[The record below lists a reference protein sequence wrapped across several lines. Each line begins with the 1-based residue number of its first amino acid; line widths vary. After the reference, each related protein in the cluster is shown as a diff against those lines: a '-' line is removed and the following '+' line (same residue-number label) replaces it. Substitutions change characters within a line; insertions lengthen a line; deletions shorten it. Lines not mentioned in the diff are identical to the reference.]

1 MRTLGTALLLG
12 MAALGLQA
20 QDKKPV
26 ETFTDAEKAGPDF
39 QVQGEYE
46 GPKLG
51 AQAIAD
57 GDGKFTLVFYPGG
70 LPGAGWD
77 EKSKSKSKGQS
88 DGARTIVTGD
98 TYSGE
103 IADGKLAGKGPDGEF
118 TLKHVVRHSAT
129 EGAKAPD
136 GAVVLFDGGSA
147 DEWKGGKLVEG
158 NLLNNGVKSK
168 KAFKDF
174 KLHVEFRLPFM
185 PRARGQGRGNSGVYL
200 QDRYECQVL
209 DSFGLEGKNNE
220 CAGFYTLV
228 APKPNLCY
236 PPLSWQTYDI
246 EFHAAKYEDGKKVAA
261 ARASVLHNGVEV
273 HHDVEL
279 KNSTGGGQKEE
290 DTPGPIQ
297 LQNHGNPVV
306 YRNIWVVEL
315 K

>member
-1 MRTLGTALLLG
+1 MRQRWTALMLG
-12 MAALGLQA
+12 LFALGLQA

-26 ETFTDAEKAGPDF
+26 ETFTDAEKAGADF
-39 QVQGEYE
+39 LVQGEYE

-51 AQAIAD
+51 AHAIAD
-57 GDGKFTLVFYPGG
+57 GDGKFTLVFYAGG

-77 EKSKSKSKGQS
+77 EKTKSKSKGQTE
-88 DGARTIVTGD
+88 GAKTVVTGEP
-98 TYSGE
+98 YSGA
-103 IADGKLAGKGPDGEF
+103 IADGTLTGKGPEGEF
-118 TLKHVVRHSAT
+118 TLKHVVRHSGT
-129 EGAKAPD
+129 EGAKPPD
-136 GAVVLFDGGSA
+136 GSVVLFDGSGA

-174 KLHVEFRLPFM
+174 KLHIEFRLPFM

-246 EFHAAKYEDGKKVAA
+246 EFHAAKYEDGKKVVA
-261 ARASVLHNGVEV
+261 ARATVRHNGVEV

-290 DTPGPIQ
+290 DAPGPLQ

-306 YRNIWVVEL
+306 YRNIWVVEQ